1 MTHTFRPA
9 TREGTQLIIGSIG
22 ASGSGKTY
30 SLFEIATGLAY
41 PEASNADELAAIIA
55 KEGRNRIVS
64 IDTERGRAL
73 HYAPPPGQRP
83 DPWKQGAATF
93 AFDHAELHPPFS
105 PQAYQDMVEAADD
118 AGYQVII
125 VDSGSHEWA
134 GEGGILEMFEA
145 DQYERAK
152 RKANWNN
159 RDGTQREPSYQDLE
173 AVKMS
178 AWIKPKMAHKKLVGR
193 LTTLR
198 AHLLIALRG
207 EEKVHMEKDPNN
219 PKKTVVVQAADL
231 PPNKRW
237 TPICEKSFPFE
248 LTMSFVLEPDRPGF
262 PIPLKLQ
269 EQHREYVPL
278 DRPLSIETGRRLAG
292 WAGGTA
298 SGPGVAPP
306 ASKPAQAEPQ
316 KETQPTGKQQSDA
329 ERIADK
335 LKTKIRDSSDVAALK
350 TLWDS
355 AASFRAQLEERDL
368 TTILQSC
375 QDAYD
380 LRLDELSRSDQF
392 AMEDE

>member
-41 PEASNADELAAIIA
+41 PEANNADELAAIIA

-73 HYAPPPGQRP
+73 HYAPPPGQRA

-118 AGYQVII
+118 AGYRTII

-159 RDGTQREPSYQDLE
+159 RDGAAREPTFQDLE

-178 AWIKPKMAHKKLVGR
+178 AWIKPKMSHKKLVGR

-207 EEKVHMEKDPNN
+207 EEKVHMEKDPSN
-219 PKKTVVVQAADL
+219 PRKTIVVQAADL

-248 LTMSFVLEPDRPGF
+248 LTMSFVLEPDKPGF

-269 EQHREYVPL
+269 EQHRQYVPL
-278 DRPLSIETGRRLAG
+278 DRPLSIETGRQLAG
-292 WAGGTA
+292 WAGGF
-298 SGPGVAPP
+298 SGPTSPP
-306 ASKPAQAEPQ
+306 ASRPAQTESQSKPSE
-316 KETQPTGKQQSDA
+316 KPQSDA
-329 ERIADK
+329 DRIADK
-335 LKTKIRDSSDVAALK
+335 LKAQIRDRSDVQALK
-350 TLWDS
+350 VLWEK
-355 AASFRAQLEERDL
+355 AQSFRDQLEQREL
-368 TTILQSC
+368 FTLLQSC

-380 LRLDELSRSDQF
+380 IRLDELSRAQF
-392 AMEDE
+392 VMEDQ